1 MDNKFK
7 PISRPTYGG
16 SQNNGAAPYNRPVY
30 GNKPQSAPIQQPNP
44 QPEYQQP
51 SESSYQEEY
60 AVPTPGYMPVKEKGN
75 KKLILGIIGAVVVL
89 AVVIALFTFGG
100 KGGDVE
106 KVDNVLNGDTVGTTT
121 SLLGNTNTTNFNGS
135 AVEVPWPSDITPT
148 KMEIN
153 LDPTTGEPVLMLVGE
168 KSGVGTV
175 IRSYNKAGALT
186 GFWVIVSS
194 DPALSGTQAQTGGST
209 VTGTTPT
216 LEQTIADE
224 VHVYLGG
231 KITGMSTEDIIK
243 EFNESLTATATKYG
257 KTVEDVLGYY
267 FTATGLT
274 PAN

>member
-16 SQNNGAAPYNRPVY
+16 SQSNTPQYNRPVY
-30 GNKPQSAPIQQPNP
+30 GNKPQNTPPQQPIP

-51 SESSYQEEY
+51 TEQVYQEEY
-60 AVPTPGYMPVKEKGN
+60 SVPNYMPVTKEKGN
-75 KKLILGIIGAVVVL
+75 KKIIIGIIGAVVVL
-89 AVVIALFTFGG
+89 AVAISIFAFGG
-100 KGGDVE
+100 KSNDVK
-106 KVDNVLNGDTVGTTT
+106 KVDNILSTETIGNTS
-121 SLLGNTNTTNFNGS
+121 SLLGENTTGASFNGS

-194 DPALSGTQAQTGGST
+194 DPALSGEQAQTSGNT

-231 KITGMSTEDIIK
+231 KITGMSTDKIIK
-243 EFNESLTATATKYG
+243 EFNDNLTATATKYG

-267 FTATGLT
+267 FAATGLT